1 MALHLIVTAAGGAVG
16 SVLRY
21 QISGLVQAHA
31 HGGFPLGTLFVNLV
45 GCLMIGLLSAAW
57 PATEGGEEMVRLG
70 VVVGGLGGFTTFSTF
85 SAETL
90 ALFQAGR
97 VDLAALYVGLS
108 TGLGLVSAWAGYRA
122 GWALAT

>member
-1 MALHLIVTAAGGAVG
+1 
-16 SVLRY
+16 
-21 QISGLVQAHA
+21 
-31 HGGFPLGTLFVNLV
+31 
-45 GCLMIGLLSAAW
+45 
-57 PATEGGEEMVRLG
+57 MVRLG